1 MSDYMTLPG
10 SFRQYFI
17 DAQPS
22 NSTLIQ
28 ATRVIDRNGRAWASN
43 KRLKK
48 VAFITKA
55 QGEPDPVIFHTLFE
69 ADKPCDPDQWSLS
82 SWNCVLT
89 GLQDHITV
97 NKINPTEVFKRV
109 RYSKR
114 YNVNHILE
122 IQADETLENLSPL
135 NENEEEEW
143 DMYGMRNA
151 IAIPPFMLEALLD
164 CEEPTAPNLARNAL
178 NRMAE

>member
-1 MSDYMTLPG
+1 MCDYMTLPG

-28 ATRVIDRNGRAWASN
+28 ANRVIDRNGRAWASN
-43 KRLKK
+43 KHLKK
-48 VAFITKA
+48 VAFITKI
-55 QGEPDPVIFHTLFE
+55 QGESDPVVFHTLFE
-69 ADKPCDPDQWSLS
+69 TDKPCDPDQWSLS

-89 GLQDHITV
+89 GLQDHITI

-109 RYSKR
+109 RYSKP
-114 YNVNHILE
+114 YNVNHLLE
-122 IQADETLENLSPL
+122 VQTEDTFDNLSSL
-135 NENEEEEW
+135 NQDEDPEW

-151 IAIPPFMLEALLD
+151 IVIPPFMIEALLD
-164 CEEPTAPNLARNAL
+164 CEEPTAPNVARNAL

>member
-1 MSDYMTLPG
+1 MSDYMSLPG

-48 VAFITKA
+48 IAFITKVS
-55 QGEPDPVIFHTLFE
+55 GEPDPVIFHTLLE
-69 ADKPCDPDQWSLS
+69 TDKPCDPDQWPLS

-89 GLQDHITV
+89 GLQDHITI

-109 RYSKR
+109 RYSKP
-114 YNVNHILE
+114 YNVNHLLE
-122 IQADETLENLSPL
+122 VQTEDTFDNLSSL
-135 NENEEEEW
+135 NQDEDPEW

-151 IAIPPFMLEALLD
+151 IVIPPFMIEALLD
-164 CEEPTAPNLARNAL
+164 CEDPTAPNVARNAL